1 MELELKEAKNLNS
14 IILFVERKPTGMLDT
29 KTFQSLFDQTDTE
42 EIEISRS
49 RLQIR
54 DIAMMMYTSGTTANP
69 KGCPI
74 THEALV
80 RPAME
85 AGRTRFYISEKDR
98 MWDPLPM
105 FHMSFVLPL
114 IACIDAGAALLTME
128 YFEPKLALS
137 YMKSE
142 SATLNFA
149 SFPTIM
155 EALLNHEDYDPEILN
170 MRIVNN
176 VGPADL
182 LVSMQERMPKTLQIS
197 AYGLTEC
204 GGVVSFGHVEDSL
217 EKRTQTS
224 GRLFRGIQAQIRDP
238 ETDDILD
245 ANQQGEILIK
255 GYCVFEGYHNAPDKN
270 QEAFTE
276 DGWFRTGDLCSLDEE
291 GRVTYHGRIKDML
304 KVGGENVAA
313 VEIEG
318 FLSHHP
324 AVQLAQ
330 VVAAPDSKYVEVPAA
345 YIQLKDGMSATEEE
359 IINYCKGQLSSFK
372 IPRYVRFV
380 EDWPMS
386 ATKIQKIRLREQI
399 ASELS

>member
-1 MELELKEAKNLNS
+1 MAFYTNVLRYKNN
-14 IILFVERKPTGMLDT
+14 ILHRGYYDNGER
-29 KTFQSLFDQTDTE
+29 F
-42 EIEISRS
+42 SR
-49 RLQIR
+49 
-54 DIAMMMYTSGTTANP
+54 
-69 KGCPI
+69 K
-74 THEALV
+74 
-80 RPAME
+80 
-85 AGRTRFYISEKDR
+85 
-98 MWDPLPM
+98 
-105 FHMSFVLPL
+105 
-114 IACIDAGAALLTME
+114 E

-359 IINYCKGQLSSFK
+359 IIDYCKGQLSSFK

>member
-1 MELELKEAKNLNS
+1 
-14 IILFVERKPTGMLDT
+14 
-29 KTFQSLFDQTDTE
+29 
-42 EIEISRS
+42 
-49 RLQIR
+49 
-54 DIAMMMYTSGTTANP
+54 
-69 KGCPI
+69 
-74 THEALV
+74 
-80 RPAME
+80 
-85 AGRTRFYISEKDR
+85 
-98 MWDPLPM
+98 
-105 FHMSFVLPL
+105 
-114 IACIDAGAALLTME
+114 
-128 YFEPKLALS
+128 
-137 YMKSE
+137 
-142 SATLNFA
+142 
-149 SFPTIM
+149 M

-330 VVAAPDSKYVEVPAA
+330 VVAAPDNKYVEVPAA
-345 YIQLKDGMSATEEE
+345 YIQLKDGMSTTEEE
-359 IINYCKGQLSSFK
+359 IIDYCKGQLSSFK

-380 EDWPMS
+380 KDWPMS